1 MFRFA
6 PLLAAPPSV
15 VYYDC
20 FVSLPCVLAGG
31 RAAAVSDDLET
42 ARESNVFRTDPDRFL
57 ALAFV
62 KAFPVHNDSP
72 FILGEAKSL
81 RRFCSLMRQNFIV
94 RCLNK
99 AVRIMRVKYFSL
111 SAVW

>member
-1 MFRFA
+1 MIVLFHS
-6 PLLAAPPSV
+6 LA
-15 VYYDC
+15 C
-20 FVSLPCVLAGG
+20 LAGG

-57 ALAFV
+57 ALGFV